1 MKKYLI
7 LSIIAL
13 ILMLNCQ
20 KANSNDNKGSI
31 SFAFGSGYIITQD
44 NKFNSFLQQF
54 GYTNFLKDDFLMYKF
69 SLLASLP
76 SNFYY
81 GIDFNFNLTDE
92 IKKNPSESFNYDRFL
107 INLNLG
113 YQFELL
119 DDFSVIPNLGMSIGS
134 FYGDLIKNYNAGP
147 INIDDLLYANEL
159 SVIEL
164 SATEI
169 ALFLGLKFNYKLP
182 YFITEISDKDF
193 KFLNNLLLSLDTKY
207 NYSFSTNMVSGKREV
222 VNFETVFFRGLIIGL
237 GVEYVF

>member
-13 ILMLNCQ
+13 VLMMNYQ
-20 KANSNDNKGSI
+20 KANSNDNKSSI
-31 SFAFGSGYIITQD
+31 CFGFGSAYMMSQD
-44 NKFNSFLQQF
+44 NKFNTLLQQF
-54 GYTNFLKDDFLMYKF
+54 GYTNFFEDDFLMYRI
-69 SLLASLP
+69 SMLALLK

-81 GIDFNFNLTDE
+81 GIDFNFNFTDE
-92 IKKNPSESFNYDRFL
+92 IRKNASESFNYDRFL
-107 INLNLG
+107 INLNFG
-113 YQFELL
+113 YQFELFN
-119 DDFSVIPNLGMSIGS
+119 DFTMIPNLGMSIGS

-147 INIDDLLYANEL
+147 INIDDLLNDNEL

-182 YFITEISDKDF
+182 IFIIEIGDKDL
-193 KFLNNLLLSLDTKY
+193 KFLNNLWLSLDTKY
-207 NYSFSTNMVSGKREV
+207 NYSFSTNMVSGKKEV
-222 VNFETVFFRGLIIGL
+222 DNFETVFFRGLIIGL